1 MGNQLLAEVHIEQ
14 PRTRVCLQKCTSYL
28 LQLSR
33 NDWYPPQQADSPT
46 FNRAAIEEEEE
57 EEEVD
62 GEGEEEMDEQEVRV
76 SLPSSTTHE
85 EEPMVWKVQCES
97 SIWYTWYSVWRERSI
112 VLVSSCYVRR
122 IKVLSQLLQIQK
134 IHMYASETQINM
146 CHSNTTC
153 KLEI

>member
-28 LQLSR
+28 LQLSK
-33 NDWYPPQQADSPT
+33 NYWYPLQQADSPT
-46 FNRAAIEEEEE
+46 FNRAAIEEE

>member
-46 FNRAAIEEEEE
+46 FNRAAIEE

>member
-57 EEEVD
+57 EVD
-62 GEGEEEMDEQEVRV
+62 GEGEEEMEEQEVRV